1 MGSPNGYSRR
11 ASKEKQIFA
20 LDFLVS
26 KHIPGIQ
33 MTFPP
38 VTLPAPCLPLPLK
51 RKAPAGAWEWWSPPR
66 PLGWSTW
73 KSSSRDA

>member
-38 VTLPAPCLPLPLK
+38 VTLPAP
-51 RKAPAGAWEWWSPPR
+51 
-66 PLGWSTW
+66 
-73 KSSSRDA
+73 